1 MKIFFKVCLKPSD
14 ADPTSTKMFKPCVG
28 FLLRPSLG
36 SAFQPIAA
44 MSPIAIDN
52 GENDGNIDPL

>member
-1 MKIFFKVCLKPSD
+1 
-14 ADPTSTKMFKPCVG
+14 MFKPCVG

-44 MSPIAIDN
+44 MSPIAIDS
-52 GENDGNIDPL
+52 GEDDDDGGSIETH